1 MLKLFLLVVLVILL
15 IIFLN
20 KNRELFSINN
30 NVLKELCPELLKTN
44 PYYSSLKRVIDHNKL
59 LIDQNNAII
68 QKYEYTINNLE
79 KNMKKIISRDIQ
91 RKTFIKEDLEQ
102 QIRCNNRF
110 KTQID
115 NVLI

>member
-20 KNRELFSINN
+20 KNRELFSVNN
-30 NVLKELCPELLKTN
+30 NFLKELCPELLKTN
-44 PYYSSLKRVIDHNKL
+44 PYYHSLEKVIDHNKL

-68 QKYEYTINNLE
+68 EKYEYTINNLE
-79 KNMKKIISRDIQ
+79 KNMKKIITQDIQ
-91 RKTFIKEDLEQ
+91 RKNFRKEHLEQ

-115 NVLI
+115 NILI